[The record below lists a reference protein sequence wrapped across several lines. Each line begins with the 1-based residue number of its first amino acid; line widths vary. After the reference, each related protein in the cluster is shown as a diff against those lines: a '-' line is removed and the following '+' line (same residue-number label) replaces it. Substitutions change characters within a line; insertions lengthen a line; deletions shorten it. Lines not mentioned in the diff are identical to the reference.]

1 MKQNESGAL
10 ILSETKNGERIVSC
24 GGRISTRPGTAI
36 ELYRKA
42 TDKDKNLNLIS
53 KVVASG
59 HKTILEHHYFNI
71 GFNNVSIFV
80 EQLVLVL
87 LAVHHL

>member
-24 GGRISTRPGTAI
+24 GGRISTRPGSAI

-42 TDKDKNLNLIS
+42 TDKEKNLNLI
-53 KVVASG
+53 
-59 HKTILEHHYFNI
+59 
-71 GFNNVSIFV
+71 
-80 EQLVLVL
+80 
-87 LAVHHL
+87 